1 MTVIFRLN
9 IRLSNLVTDICKK
22 ICYFSRD
29 KFKSTHQPKTFF
41 MLFKELILSRQ
52 SVRRYAGTAVEP
64 EKLNQ
69 CLEAARLAPSASNSQ
84 PWKYIVVD
92 QEPLRTEVAK
102 ATFSDIKLINKYTL
116 QAPVMIVIV
125 MEKAK
130 LLTRLAMIVKKK
142 EWPLIDIGITAEHFC
157 LQAAELGLGTCM
169 IGWFEEDKIKKL
181 LQIPLVK
188 SIGLLIS
195 VGYAVDGYPH
205 REKIRKTMEEIVSR
219 NKY

>member
-1 MTVIFRLN
+1 MPI
-9 IRLSNLVTDICKK
+9 
-22 ICYFSRD
+22 
-29 KFKSTHQPKTFF
+29 
-41 MLFKELILSRQ
+41 KELILSRQ
-52 SVRRYAGTAVEP
+52 SVRRYAETPVEP

-84 PWKYIVVD
+84 PWKFIVVD

-116 QAPVMIVIV
+116 QAPVIVAIV

-130 LLTRLAMIVKKK
+130 LITRLAMLVKKK

-157 LQAAELGLGTCM
+157 LQATELGLGTCM

-181 LQIPLVK
+181 LHIPSDK

-195 VGYAVDGYPH
+195 VGYAVDGYPQ
-205 REKIRKTMEEIVSR
+205 RTKIRKPMEEIVKY

>member
-1 MTVIFRLN
+1 MQV
-9 IRLSNLVTDICKK
+9 
-22 ICYFSRD
+22 
-29 KFKSTHQPKTFF
+29 
-41 MLFKELILSRQ
+41 ELIHCFNMSLNKLIHSRQ
-52 SVRRYAGTAVEP
+52 SVRRYAEIPVEP
-64 EKLNQ
+64 EKLTQ

-84 PWKYIVVD
+84 PWSFIVVD

-102 ATFSDIKLINKYTL
+102 ASFSDIKLINKFTL
-116 QAPVMIVIV
+116 QAPVMVVIV

-130 LLTRLAMIVKKK
+130 LLTRLAMMVKKK

-181 LQIPLVK
+181 LKIPSDK

-195 VGYAVDGYPH
+195 LGYAVDNYPQ
-205 REKIRKTMEEIVSR
+205 RTKIRKTTEEIVR
-219 NKY
+219 YNTY

>member
-1 MTVIFRLN
+1 MI
-9 IRLSNLVTDICKK
+9 
-22 ICYFSRD
+22 
-29 KFKSTHQPKTFF
+29 
-41 MLFKELILSRQ
+41 FKELILSRQ
-52 SVRRYAGTAVEP
+52 SVRRYAETPVEAG
-64 EKLNQ
+64 KLNQ

-84 PWKYIVVD
+84 PWKFIIVD

-102 ATFSDIKLINKYTL
+102 ATFSDIKLINKFTL
-116 QAPVMIVIV
+116 QAPVLVVIV

-130 LLTRLAMIVKKK
+130 LITRLAMMVKKK
-142 EWPLIDIGITAEHFC
+142 EWPLIDIGIAAEHFC

-181 LQIPLVK
+181 LQIPSDK

-195 VGYAVDGYPH
+195 VGYAAEGYPQ
-205 REKIRKTMEEIVSR
+205 RTKIRKLVEEIVQF

>member
-1 MTVIFRLN
+1 MIFN
-9 IRLSNLVTDICKK
+9 
-22 ICYFSRD
+22 
-29 KFKSTHQPKTFF
+29 
-41 MLFKELILSRQ
+41 ELILARQ
-52 SVRRYAGTAVEP
+52 SVRRYAEAPVET
-64 EKLNQ
+64 EKLNA

-92 QEPLRTEVAK
+92 REPLRTEVAK
-102 ATFSDIKLINKYTL
+102 ATFSDIKLINKFTL
-116 QAPVMIVIV
+116 QAPVLLVIV

-130 LLTRLAMIVKKK
+130 LITRLAMMVKKK

-181 LQIPLVK
+181 LQIPSEK

-195 VGYAVDGYPH
+195 VGYPAEAYPM
-205 REKIRKTMEEIVSR
+205 RTKIRKSMDEMVR
-219 NKY
+219 YNQY

>member
-1 MTVIFRLN
+1 
-9 IRLSNLVTDICKK
+9 
-22 ICYFSRD
+22 
-29 KFKSTHQPKTFF
+29 
-41 MLFKELILSRQ
+41 
-52 SVRRYAGTAVEP
+52 VEP
-64 EKLNQ
+64 EKLQQ
-69 CLEAARLAPSASNSQ
+69 CLEAARQAPSASNSQ
-84 PWKYIVVD
+84 PWKFIIVD

-102 ATFSDIKLINKYTL
+102 ATFSDIQLINKYTL
-116 QAPVMIVIV
+116 QAPVMVVIV

-130 LLTRLAMIVKKK
+130 LITRLAMLVKKK

-181 LQIPLVK
+181 LQIPSDR

-195 VGYAVDGYPH
+195 LGYAVDGYPL
-205 REKIRKTMEEIVSR
+205 RTKIRKPMGDILTY

>member
-1 MTVIFRLN
+1 MT
-9 IRLSNLVTDICKK
+9 
-22 ICYFSRD
+22 
-29 KFKSTHQPKTFF
+29 
-41 MLFKELILSRQ
+41 FKELILARQ
-52 SVRRYAGTAVEP
+52 SVRRYAETPVEK
-64 EKLNQ
+64 EKLSL

-84 PWKYIVVD
+84 PWRYIVVD

-102 ATFSDIKLINKYTL
+102 ATFSDIKLINKFTM
-116 QAPVMIVIV
+116 QAPVIVVIV

-130 LLTRLAMIVKKK
+130 LITRLAMMVKKK
-142 EWPLIDIGITAEHFC
+142 EWPWIDIGITAEHFC

-181 LQIPLVK
+181 LHITTDK

-195 VGYAVDGYPH
+195 VGYAVDGYAQ
-205 REKIRKTMEEIVSR
+205 RSKIRKPIEEIMQY